1 MFGYVGLLEN
11 ILFDIKMVKGQMDLV
26 RFDFCFF
33 FFFINK
39 KLNWRKNTK
48 ETEFSKEEEEE
59 ED

>member
-11 ILFDIKMVKGQMDLV
+11 ILFDIKMVKGKWTQFDLISV
-26 RFDFCFF
+26 